1 MTPIRIYIS
10 SQVKE
15 FSMERKA
22 LGDYFR
28 SDALLRR
35 FFEPVLLEETPS
47 INRRLDELNQSEV
60 EQCDIYLGLFGN
72 EYGDED
78 ADGLSLT
85 ERAYDLAASNH
96 KSRLIFVKEGEAETR
111 HPKIEKLIQ
120 RAGNELILS
129 RFSTNAEL
137 LAGVYASL
145 VQTLEIR
152 QLLRTTPFDAAVCAE
167 ATLADLDEEAVS
179 RFIRNARWSRGFPL
193 QEDTSSCDLLTHL
206 NLLDNNRPVNAAV
219 LLFGKHPQRFLISSE
234 VKCAHFHGTQ
244 IAKPIPSYQVYK
256 GRAFELVDQAVDFI
270 LSKIDVS
277 IGTRAESTEVP
288 VTYEIPPEVV
298 REAVV
303 NAVVHRDYT
312 SNASIQVMLFADR
325 LEVWNPGVLP
335 PSLSLEQLGK
345 PHGSFL
351 PNPLLAES
359 LYLARYIERMGTG
372 TGEMISLCR
381 KAGLREPDFTI
392 SDGFLVTIWRKPEA
406 HSNLKA
412 ETSIHAACEAGGEVI
427 GEVSGEVTSE
437 ENGEVASQVTG
448 EVSGQVTGEVT
459 SQVVGEVSGEVGR
472 LLAVMRGEM
481 KRVEIMQLLGLR
493 SDDNFRN
500 NYLVPTLKSGLI
512 EMTVPD
518 KPNSR
523 LQKYRLTKKGMKLL
537 AKNSNG

>member
-1 MTPIRIYIS
+1 MTPIRIFIS
-10 SQVKE
+10 SREKE
-15 FSMERKA
+15 FSTERKA
-22 LGDYFR
+22 LSDYFR

-35 FFEPVLLEETPS
+35 FFEPFLLEETPS
-47 INRRLDELNQSEV
+47 INRQLDELNLSEV
-60 EQCDIYLGLFGN
+60 EQCDIYLGLLGN

-78 ADGLSLT
+78 ADGLSST
-85 ERAYDLAASNH
+85 ERAFDAAASHH
-96 KSRLIFVKEGEAETR
+96 KPRLIFVKEGLAANPR
-111 HPKIEKLIQ
+111 HPKIETLIQ

-129 RFSTNAEL
+129 RFTTIAEL
-137 LAGVYASL
+137 LAGVYAAL

-152 QLLRTTPFDAAVCAE
+152 QLLRTTPFDAAVSTE
-167 ATLADLDEEAVS
+167 ATLADLDEEAIS
-179 RFIRNARWSRGFPL
+179 RFIRNARWSRALPL
-193 QEDTSSCDLLTHL
+193 QEETSAFDLLTHL
-206 NLLDNNRPVNAAV
+206 NLLNNNLPVNAAV
-219 LLFGKHPQRFLISSE
+219 LLFGKYPQRFLISSE
-234 VKCAHFHGTQ
+234 VRCAHFHGTQ

-270 LSKIDVS
+270 LSKIDVAV
-277 IGTRAESTEVP
+277 GTRADSSEVP

-298 REAVV
+298 REAIV

-312 SNASIQVMLFADR
+312 SKASIQVMLFTDR

-335 PSLSLEQLGK
+335 PSLSLEQLRK

-351 PNPLLAES
+351 SNPLLAES

-406 HSNLKA
+406 PSSRKA
-412 ETSIHAACEAGGEVI
+412 DDRIVAAGKGASEVT
-427 GEVSGEVTSE
+427 GDVSGEVTSE
-437 ENGEVASQVTG
+437 ENGEVAGEVGSQVTS
-448 EVSGQVTGEVT
+448 EVASQVT
-459 SQVVGEVSGEVGR
+459 GEVSGEVGR
-472 LLAVMRGEM
+472 LLSVMHGEM
-481 KRVEIMQLLGLR
+481 KRVEIMHLLRLR

-537 AKNSNG
+537 AKNSTG